1 MSKYP
6 KSIITDKMDVCL
18 ICGSYANIQVHH
30 VFAGK
35 NRSNSTKYGLV
46 VPLCMYHHTGS
57 NLSVHGKDG
66 AKLNKELHELGQKAF
81 EWKHTREEFIKIFGR
96 SYLWST

>member
-1 MSKYP
+1 MKKYP
-6 KSIITDKMDVCL
+6 KSIITDRMNECL

-30 VFAGK
+30 IFAGK

-57 NLSVHGKDG
+57 NISVHGKNG
-66 AKLNKELHELGQKAF
+66 HKLDMELKQLGQKAF
-81 EWKHTREEFIKIFGR
+81 EWKHTREEFIERFGK
-96 SYLWST
+96 SYL

>member
-1 MSKYP
+1 MKKYP
-6 KSIITDKMDVCL
+6 ESIITDRMNECL

-30 VFAGK
+30 IFAGK

-57 NLSVHGKDG
+57 NISVHGKEG
-66 AKLNKELHELGQKAF
+66 HKLDLELKQLGQKAF
-81 EWKHTREEFIKIFGR
+81 EWKYTREEFIKTFGR
-96 SYLWST
+96 NYL